1 MHVLPILLQ
10 SETGS
15 RAYGPGRI
23 AAIAAM
29 GALVAGVVLRV
40 RRR

>member
-1 MHVLPILLQ
+1 MNVLPILLQ

-15 RAYGPGRI
+15 RAYGPARI
-23 AAIAAM
+23 AGIVAM
-29 GALVAGVVLRV
+29 AVLVAGVVLRV